1 MGFSLNFQTKL
12 HDIENV
18 YISMAYLY
26 EVLDLLETIPQLN
39 LTRGQSEYEV
49 FFIAM
54 IMGWID
60 SVNRVRNSTE
70 IN

>member
-54 IMGWID
+54 IMG
-60 SVNRVRNSTE
+60 
-70 IN
+70 